1 MGVSEFIKTID
12 GVENVWT
19 AENVAKELEQP
30 LDREGDLAVVAD
42 KKTVIGGSEKDHNL
56 SALKGKRL
64 RTHGS
69 LHEAMVPFILS
80 EPLNESY
87 QIKAKNGTL
96 RSREIFEYAL
106 NGIK

>member
-1 MGVSEFIKTID
+1 MEK
-12 GVENVWT
+12 VWT

-42 KKTVIGGSEKDHNL
+42 KRTVIGGSEKDHDL

-69 LHEAMVPFILS
+69 LHEAKVPFILS
-80 EPLNESY
+80 EPLNDIYSRR
-87 QIKAKNGTL
+87 AKGNTL

-106 NGIK
+106 NGTEI

>member
-1 MGVSEFIKTID
+1 VINVIESLN
-12 GVENVWT
+12 GVEQVWT

-30 LDREGDLAVVAD
+30 LDREGDLAVVSD
-42 KKTVIGGSEKDHNL
+42 KKTVIGGSKKNHDL

-69 LHEAMVPFILS
+69 LHEAKVPFILS
-80 EPLNESY
+80 EPLNEVYESRS
-87 QIKAKNGTL
+87 KERPL

-106 NGIK
+106 NGTNA

>member
-1 MGVSEFIKTID
+1 IVKAIE
-12 GVENVWT
+12 GVEKVWT

-30 LDREGDLAVVAD
+30 LDREGDLAMVAD
-42 KKTVIGGSEKDHNL
+42 KRTVIGGSEKDHDL
-56 SALKGKRL
+56 RALKGKRL

-80 EPLNESY
+80 EPLN
-87 QIKAKNGTL
+87 AKYSNRAKDNTL

-106 NGIK
+106 NGTVA

>member
-1 MGVSEFIKTID
+1 M
-12 GVENVWT
+12 ENVWT
-19 AENVAKELEQP
+19 AENVAKEFELP

-42 KKTVIGGSEKDHNL
+42 KKTVIGGSKNDHDL

-69 LHEAMVPFILS
+69 LHESYVPFILS
-80 EPLNESY
+80 EPLNEKYSNR
-87 QIKAKNGTL
+87 AKENKL

-106 NGIK
+106 NGTIV